1 MMGGGIGA
9 AVFDLGGVLVEV
21 DGGRA
26 PIAWAEA
33 MGVSAEE
40 VLRRIGGQTLSD
52 AFERGEI
59 APEAFARQVRDRF
72 DGRLSAEAFLRG
84 WTAILGAPLPGTEAL
99 LARLARRMRLAA
111 LTNTNAIHAAEVRRT
126 CARLLEPFERVFMS
140 FEMGARKPEAA
151 CFRQV
156 LDWLGLPPDR
166 VVYFD
171 DNPENVEAAAR
182 LGMAARAVNG
192 PADVARELEF
202 MGIRC

>member
-1 MMGGGIGA
+1 
-9 AVFDLGGVLVEV
+9 VFDLGGVLVEV
-21 DGGRA
+21 DAGRA

-33 MGVSAEE
+33 VGVSAEE

-59 APEAFARQVRDRF
+59 APEAFGRQVRDRF

-84 WTAILGAPLPGTEAL
+84 WNAILGAPLPGTEALLAL

-111 LTNTNAIHAAEVRRT
+111 LTNTNAIHAAAVRRT

-192 PADVARELEF
+192 PADVARELAAL
-202 MGIRC
+202 GVQC

>member
-1 MMGGGIGA
+1 
-9 AVFDLGGVLVEV
+9 
-21 DGGRA
+21 
-26 PIAWAEA
+26 
-33 MGVSAEE
+33 
-40 VLRRIGGQTLSD
+40 
-52 AFERGEI
+52 
-59 APEAFARQVRDRF
+59 
-72 DGRLSAEAFLRG
+72 
-84 WTAILGAPLPGTEAL
+84 
-99 LARLARRMRLAA
+99 
-111 LTNTNAIHAAEVRRT
+111 
-126 CARLLEPFERVFMS
+126 MS